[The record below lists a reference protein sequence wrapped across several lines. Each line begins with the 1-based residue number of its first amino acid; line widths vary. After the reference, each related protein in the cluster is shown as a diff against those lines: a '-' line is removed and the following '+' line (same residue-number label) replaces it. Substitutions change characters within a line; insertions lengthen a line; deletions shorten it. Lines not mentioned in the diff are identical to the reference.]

1 MLEMHPVIMIG
12 QKRRRPQLKLPNL
25 ELESTD
31 VNESEHSTESD
42 ICAAVMKQKEPP
54 KLVPLAAPPRKAMKV
69 FDFCD
74 PY

>member
-1 MLEMHPVIMIG
+1 M
-12 QKRRRPQLKLPNL
+12 PNL